1 MLEEGETY
9 AVEAKFAT
17 LTVTAPV
24 GSTVEIKNGVTT
36 LSETADSGSVKFWLP
51 NTGTWSVTAELDGQT
66 ASDSVECYA
75 YQAYSTS
82 LSYFSATI
90 KVTAVQGA
98 TVKAVLDGHP
108 VSGEAGS
115 GGVVTL
121 TVLHPGSYTVSAT
134 YKNALSNSKAV
145 QVSQSGREYTVSVEF
160 ITLTVTAPAGS
171 TITAKNGATTLTD
184 TGGSVKFYLPNTGAW
199 TVSATLNGDSTSS
212 EV

>member
-98 TVKAVLDGHP
+98 TVKAVLDGHT

-184 TGGSVKFYLPNTGAW
+184 IGGSVKFYLPNTGAW